1 MAPKKTGEVWLSVA
15 AAAERKRVGKA
26 TIHNWITAGLLKT
39 AMRRDEA
46 APHILHVRA
55 CDVDE
60 VERLPQGKHRPD
72 PRKK

>member
-1 MAPKKTGEVWLSVA
+1 MAPKKSGEAWLSVA
-15 AAAERKRVGKA
+15 AAAERKKVGKA
-26 TIHNWITAGLLKT
+26 TIHNWIAAGLLKT

-46 APHILHVRA
+46 APHILHVRVS
-55 CDVDE
+55 DVDE